1 MLLAGVMIFSTTAC
15 GGPKNAEEG
24 DSSAVT
30 EENSGTH
37 VIVDH
42 LGYEVE
48 VPYEIDRI
56 AVGGILPLPSVLAVF
71 FDSADK
77 IVGMAPNS
85 MSAAKNGLLGELY
98 PEILEAQTSYINGS
112 EVNLEE
118 LMNLEPDVVFYNAS
132 QKEQGEQLRNA
143 GFAAVAIS
151 VNKWEYD
158 AIETLNEWIA
168 LLSEIFPENDK
179 SELVADY
186 SKEIYDMVQER
197 VKNIPEEERARV
209 FFLYKYT
216 DTSMETSGANFF
228 GQFWADAI
236 GAVNVAE
243 EIGTDNQVSA
253 NLEQIYVWNPT
264 AIFISNFTEAQPEDL
279 YTNAIGSYDWSAI
292 DAVQNENVYKMPL
305 GMYRSYTPGADT
317 PVTLL
322 WFAKTTY
329 PELFEDIDIVQEA
342 KDYYMEVF
350 GVELTDAQAA
360 SIFTPNE
367 EAGAGF

>member
-143 GFAAVAIS
+143 GVEMGFVQADVRIPLPIAHDGGLRLVVRHVAVFHEAVVQRRADEAVQRRLVRDLVPQLLGGIGHAAP
-151 VNKWEYD
+151 Y
-158 AIETLNEWIA
+158 A
-168 LLSEIFPENDK
+168 LP
-179 SELVADY
+179 
-186 SKEIYDMVQER
+186 R
-197 VKNIPEEERARV
+197 VGN
-209 FFLYKYT
+209 
-216 DTSMETSGANFF
+216 
-228 GQFWADAI
+228 
-236 GAVNVAE
+236 GAVKIKETVFVFQS
-243 EIGTDNQVSA
+243 IHIHST
-253 NLEQIYVWNPT
+253 
-264 AIFISNFTEAQPEDL
+264 
-279 YTNAIGSYDWSAI
+279 TNIAF
-292 DAVQNENVYKMPL
+292 L
-305 GMYRSYTPGADT
+305 
-317 PVTLL
+317 
-322 WFAKTTY
+322 
-329 PELFEDIDIVQEA
+329 
-342 KDYYMEVF
+342 
-350 GVELTDAQAA
+350 
-360 SIFTPNE
+360 
-367 EAGAGF
+367 